1 MTINLSPQEA
11 SIFNAAWTLIEK
23 MDDRIKVALYLQLGK
38 SNKVIEDSKK
48 MTHKEALKL
57 VKSLSL
63 KPSVPI
69 PADEDG
75 KGALAKSKYY

>member
-1 MTINLSPQEA
+1 
-11 SIFNAAWTLIEK
+11 
-23 MDDRIKVALYLQLGK
+23 
-38 SNKVIEDSKK
+38 
-48 MTHKEALKL
+48 MTHEEALKL

>member
-1 MTINLSPQEA
+1 
-11 SIFNAAWTLIEK
+11 
-23 MDDRIKVALYLQLGK
+23 
-38 SNKVIEDSKK
+38 
-48 MTHKEALKL
+48 MTHEEALKL

-63 KPSVPI
+63 KPSVSI